1 MSTISTTTAP
11 EFIRVKRRRDED
23 SVQALLIDE
32 GKRVKKQKFIFK
44 LSKTVSSESYQS
56 EQESSTPL
64 LKLAHEDHRHFV
76 LEQRKKRRRDLDD
89 EKSQQRLAAEGSTVD
104 DDGLPPEIN
113 QMVNDYLKLNKGVEK
128 TERKKPSR
136 KYFTGD
142 SAKIASLPSLDYVFD
157 IYHLEKI
164 HDDEVARYNNEKNIG
179 FVKIIEHIDLALDEE
194 SDPNEARSDDEDSN
208 DENYYQNDYPE
219 DEDDDRSIL
228 FGSEGEDIAALGEEI
243 VIGVNKSRFSSWN
256 DDKIQGSNGYH
267 DVEEEYG
274 DLFNRLGGKSDVL
287 KSINS
292 SNFIDLDGQE
302 GEIEISDNEDDSD
315 EGDDIEYPRNEFFPT
330 DVDDPLAHHR
340 DRIFHQLQKKI
351 NRS

>member
-1 MSTISTTTAP
+1 MSP
-11 EFIRVKRRRDED
+11 
-23 SVQALLIDE
+23 
-32 GKRVKKQKFIFK
+32 
-44 LSKTVSSESYQS
+44 ESYQS

-76 LEQRKKRRRDLDD
+76 LEQRKKHRRDSDGDD
-89 EKSQQRLAAEGSTVD
+89 SQSQLTVESNAKD

-113 QMVNDYLKLNKGVEK
+113 QMVNDYLKLNKGGENL
-128 TERKKPSR
+128 ERKKPTR
-136 KYFTGD
+136 KFFSGY
-142 SAKIASLPSLDYVFD
+142 SAEIATLPSLDYVFD

-164 HDDEVARYNNEKNIG
+164 REDEVARYNNEKNIG
-179 FVKIIEHIDLALDEE
+179 FVKIVEHMDLALDEE
-194 SDPNEARSDDEDSN
+194 SDPNEVRSDDEDSN

-228 FGSEGEDIAALGEEI
+228 LGNEGEDMAVSEEEFI
-243 VIGVNKSRFSSWN
+243 IGVNKSRFSSWN
-256 DDKIQGSNGYH
+256 DHQLLGPNGYQ

-274 DLFNRLGGKSDVL
+274 DLFSRLGGNSDVL

-302 GEIEISDNEDDSD
+302 EEIETSDNANDLD
-315 EGDDIEYPRNEFFPT
+315 EEYDTEYPRNEFFPT
-330 DVDDPLAHHR
+330 DTDDPLAHHR

-351 NRS
+351 DKS

>member
-1 MSTISTTTAP
+1 MRILCRHYTIL
-11 EFIRVKRRRDED
+11 V
-23 SVQALLIDE
+23 IDE
-32 GKRVKKQKFIFK
+32 GKRVKKQRFIFK
-44 LSKTVSSESYQS
+44 LSKTVSPESYQS
-56 EQESSTPL
+56 EQEFSTPL

-76 LEQRKKRRRDLDD
+76 LEQKKKRRRDSGDN
-89 EKSQQRLAAEGSTVD
+89 EAQEMLAAENNTVD

-113 QMVNDYLKLNKGVEK
+113 QMVNNYLKLNKGEEK

-136 KYFTGD
+136 KYFSGD

-164 HDDEVARYNNEKNIG
+164 HEDEVARYNNEKNIG

-228 FGSEGEDIAALGEEI
+228 LGSEGEDIAELEEEI
-243 VIGVNKSRFSSWN
+243 VLGVNKSRFSSWN
-256 DDKIQGSNGYH
+256 DDKILGPNGYQ

-302 GEIEISDNEDDSD
+302 AEKEISDKEDDLG
-315 EGDDIEYPRNEFFPT
+315 EADDMEYPRNEFFPT
-330 DVDDPLAHHR
+330 DADDPLAHHR
-340 DRIFHQLQKKI
+340 DRIFYQLQKKI
-351 NRS
+351 DRS

>member
-1 MSTISTTTAP
+1 MNSITTAP

-32 GKRVKKQKFIFK
+32 GKRVKKQRFIFK
-44 LSKTVSSESYQS
+44 LSKTVSPESYQS

-76 LEQRKKRRRDLDD
+76 LEQRRKRRRDSDYDKTQEGFIGDSNIIED
-89 EKSQQRLAAEGSTVD
+89 E
-104 DDGLPPEIN
+104 GLPPEIN
-113 QMVNDYLKLNKGVEK
+113 QMVNDYLKLNMGVQK
-128 TERKKPSR
+128 TEKKKPSR
-136 KYFTGD
+136 KYFSGKVTE
-142 SAKIASLPSLDYVFD
+142 IASLPSLDYVFD

-164 HDDEVARYNNEKNIG
+164 REEEVAKYNDEKNIG
-179 FVKIIEHIDLALDEE
+179 FVKIIEYIDLALDEE

-208 DENYYQNDYPE
+208 DENYYQNDYPD

-228 FGSEGEDIAALGEEI
+228 LGSEGEEIALSEEEI
-243 VIGVNKSRFSSWN
+243 VLGVNKSRFSSWN
-256 DDKIQGSNGYH
+256 DNKILGPNGYQ

-274 DLFNRLGGKSDVL
+274 DLFDRLGGNNNVL

-302 GEIEISDNEDDSD
+302 NETERSGNEDDLD
-315 EGDDIEYPRNEFFPT
+315 VALDTEYPRNEFFLT
-330 DVDDPLAHHR
+330 DADNPLAKHR
-340 DRIFHQLQKKI
+340 DKIFHQLQEKI
-351 NRS
+351 DRR

>member
-1 MSTISTTTAP
+1 MSSITTAP

-32 GKRVKKQKFIFK
+32 GKRVKKQRFIFK

-64 LKLAHEDHRHFV
+64 LKLVHEDHRHFV
-76 LEQRKKRRRDLDD
+76 LEQKRKRRRDSND
-89 EKSQQRLAAEGSTVD
+89 EKVQEGLSTD
-104 DDGLPPEIN
+104 NNAIADDGLPPEIT
-113 QMVNDYLKLNKGVEK
+113 QMVNDYLKFNKDVEE

-136 KYFTGD
+136 RYF
-142 SAKIASLPSLDYVFD
+142 SENAAEISSLSSLDYVFD

-164 HDDEVARYNNEKNIG
+164 REEEVAKYNNEKNIG
-179 FVKIIEHIDLALDEE
+179 FVKIIEQIDLALDEE

-208 DENYYQNDYPE
+208 EENYYQNDYPE

-228 FGSEGEDIAALGEEI
+228 LGSEGEDVAISEEEI
-243 VIGVNKSRFSSWN
+243 VLGVNKSRFSSWN
-256 DDKIQGSNGYH
+256 DDQILGPNGYQ

-274 DLFNRLGGKSDVL
+274 DLFNRLGGNSDLL

-292 SNFIDLDGQE
+292 SNFVDLDDPE
-302 GEIEISDNEDDSD
+302 NEIETSDNDDGLN
-315 EGDDIEYPRNEFFPT
+315 EGDDTEYPRNEFFPT
-330 DVDDPLAHHR
+330 DADNPLAQHR
-340 DRIFHQLQKKI
+340 DRIFHQLQNKI
-351 NRS
+351 EKR

>member
-1 MSTISTTTAP
+1 MSP
-11 EFIRVKRRRDED
+11 
-23 SVQALLIDE
+23 
-32 GKRVKKQKFIFK
+32 
-44 LSKTVSSESYQS
+44 ESYQS
-56 EQESSTPL
+56 EQEFSTPL

-76 LEQRKKRRRDLDD
+76 LEQKKKRRRDSGDN
-89 EKSQQRLAAEGSTVD
+89 ETQEILAAGNNTVD

-113 QMVNDYLKLNKGVEK
+113 QMVNDYLKLNKGEEK

-136 KYFTGD
+136 KYFSGD

-228 FGSEGEDIAALGEEI
+228 LGSEGEDMAELEEEI
-243 VIGVNKSRFSSWN
+243 VLGVNKSRFSSWN
-256 DDKIQGSNGYH
+256 DDKVLGPNGYQ

-302 GEIEISDNEDDSD
+302 PEKETSDNEDDL
-315 EGDDIEYPRNEFFPT
+315 GKADDMEYPRNEFFPT
-330 DVDDPLAHHR
+330 DTDDPLAHHR
-340 DRIFHQLQKKI
+340 DRIFYQLQEKI
-351 NRS
+351 DRS